1 MFQGEHTHASSNSRA
16 RLDRV
21 YTNQHVAEQID
32 RHLRVSALE
41 WRPDLSH
48 HRAIFL
54 SRSSP
59 QRLLAAEK
67 SLCMRGLNHHDFPRR
82 LALEYFACLKD
93 HSEPNAIHKLRVYK
107 DCIKRVADRL
117 EGDLA
122 LPPQAVDLE
131 DRIGVTMRFIR
142 ATEKGYASDI
152 SSCLLRYPTL
162 KDLVVNPYSFTG
174 NLSRHLLKVKDHV
187 VQLAR
192 DHALDELGKSHADL
206 VGSDGLRAQQTRQKN
221 TRLIFRTC
229 PGRSCNI
236 GAV

>member
-1 MFQGEHTHASSNSRA
+1 M
-16 RLDRV
+16 
-21 YTNQHVAEQID
+21 
-32 RHLRVSALE
+32 
-41 WRPDLSH
+41 
-48 HRAIFL
+48 
-54 SRSSP
+54 
-59 QRLLAAEK
+59 
-67 SLCMRGLNHHDFPRR
+67 
-82 LALEYFACLKD
+82 
-93 HSEPNAIHKLRVYK
+93 
-107 DCIKRVADRL
+107 
-117 EGDLA
+117 A

-236 GAV
+236 GAVQNKNGEVVVEPSAMAATLREHWGTNFSTSKVNTDLLYRWLEDFNLKEVNEKAPFHDGVLVFKKPRTSGHPEFQQVRTRSRRHTFSGLASRE